1 MDEKDVVCKYNGIFL
16 NQEMNEIRSFAA
28 NWLDLDTLILT
39 DIIQTEKGK
48 FRMISLIGG
57 I

>member
-1 MDEKDVVCKYNGIFL
+1 MDEKDVVCTYNGIFL